1 MLKLTGLLRN
11 STIYL
16 ASNILNAL
24 VPFLLLPILT
34 RYLTPDE
41 YGQIA
46 MFQTLITGLAA
57 LTGLNAVGAANRKFY
72 DKHDASALALFN
84 GTCLHILLL
93 SSLTLWVVCFFLSAE
108 LSQWLNIP
116 TSWVYFALV
125 ISSANFIIQFRLGQW
140 QIRERA
146 VSFGVMQVSQSVLV
160 LILSLALIIGFQ
172 QGAVGRV
179 DALMATSVVYAGL
192 GLLLLYR
199 DRLLLLLPL
208 KKAFFKEALSFGIP
222 LVPHVFGIFLLS
234 SVDRFFINQELGV
247 AEAGIY
253 MLAVQLSLGM
263 AVVFDAINKALVP
276 WLFRILADK
285 DPLRLAKV
293 VKLTYLFFI
302 VVLFLGILSFLI
314 GPWVISWVAGEEYQ
328 RASSVIGWLC
338 LGQAFSGMYLMVTN
352 YIFYARKTGRLS
364 VATISCGILNILLM
378 YFLIK
383 WLGIT
388 GAAIAYSFSMLLR
401 FLITWFIA
409 SRVIELPWGLFFY
422 RGYRE
427 T

>member
-72 DKHDASALALFN
+72 DKHDGSALALFN

-93 SSLTLWVVCFFLSAE
+93 SSLTLGVVCFFLSTE

-116 TSWVYFALV
+116 TTWVYFALV

-160 LILSLALIIGFQ
+160 LILSLALIVGYQ
-172 QGAVGRV
+172 QGASGRV
-179 DALMATSVVYAGL
+179 DAMMATSVVYAGL

-199 DRLLLLLPL
+199 DRLLVLLPL
-208 KKAFFKEALSFGIP
+208 KKALFKEVLSFGVP
-222 LVPHVFGIFLLS
+222 LVPHVVGIFLLS
-234 SVDRFFINQELGV
+234 SIDRFFINQQLGV

-276 WLFRILADK
+276 WLFRTLSDNN
-285 DPLRLAKV
+285 PQQLQRL
-293 VKLTYLFFI
+293 VKFTYLFFVI
-302 VVLFLGILSFLI
+302 VSGLGAISFI
-314 GPWVISWVAGEEYQ
+314 VGPWVVTWVAGAEYQ
-328 RASSVIGWLC
+328 RATTVIGWLC
-338 LGQAFSGMYLMVTN
+338 LGQAFGGMYLMVTN
-352 YIFYARKTGRLS
+352 YLFFHKKTMLLS
-364 VATISCGILNILLM
+364 LVTVFCGLLNIVLLL
-378 YFLIK
+378 FLMDK
-383 WLGIT
+383 LGII
-388 GAAIAYSFSMLLR
+388 GVAIAFSITMFIR
-401 FLITWFIA
+401 FLLTWSLTIIFSGI
-409 SRVIELPWGLFFY
+409 SWKLSFN
-422 RGYRE
+422 
-427 T
+427 

>member
-16 ASNILNAL
+16 VSNILNAL

-72 DKHDASALALFN
+72 DRHDGSSLAQFN

-93 SSLTLWVVCFFLSAE
+93 SSLTLAVVCFFLSTE
-108 LSQWLNIP
+108 ISQWLNIP
-116 TSWVYFALV
+116 STWVYFALI

-160 LILSLALIIGFQ
+160 LILSLVLIVGLQ
-172 QGAVGRV
+172 QGASGRV

-199 DRLLLLLPL
+199 DRLLVLLPL
-208 KKAFFKEALSFGIP
+208 KKAFFKEALSFGGP
-222 LVPHVFGIFLLS
+222 LVPHVVGIFLLS
-234 SVDRFFINQELGV
+234 SVDRFFINQQLGV

-253 MLAVQLSLGM
+253 MLAVQLSLAM

-276 WLFRILADK
+276 WLFRTLSDNN
-285 DPLRLAKV
+285 PHQLQRL
-293 VKLTYLFFI
+293 VKFTYFFFI
-302 VVLFLGILSFLI
+302 IVSGLGALSFI
-314 GPWVISWVAGEEYQ
+314 VGPWVVTWVAGSEYQ
-328 RASSVIGWLC
+328 RATTVIGWLC
-338 LGQAFSGMYLMVTN
+338 LGQAFGGMYLMVTN
-352 YIFYARKTGRLS
+352 Y
-364 VATISCGILNILLM
+364 
-378 YFLIK
+378 
-383 WLGIT
+383 
-388 GAAIAYSFSMLLR
+388 
-401 FLITWFIA
+401 
-409 SRVIELPWGLFFY
+409 LFFY
-422 RGYRE
+422 KKIMLLSLVTIFCGLLNIFLLLFLIDDFGIVGVAIAFSVAMFIRFLLTWGLSIIFSEISWRPSLKP
-427 T
+427 

>member
-93 SSLTLWVVCFFLSAE
+93 SSLTLGVVCFFLSAE

-172 QGAVGRV
+172 QGAAGRV

-199 DRLLLLLPL
+199 DRLLVLLPL
-208 KKAFFKEALSFGIP
+208 KKAFFKEALSFGGP
-222 LVPHVFGIFLLS
+222 LVPHVVGIFLLS
-234 SVDRFFINQELGV
+234 SIDRFFINRQLGV

-253 MLAVQLSLGM
+253 MLGVQLSLGM

-276 WLFRILADK
+276 WLFRTLSDNNQHQ
-285 DPLRLAKV
+285 LQQL
-293 VKLTYLFFI
+293 VKFTYFFFVIVAGLGGVSFI
-302 VVLFLGILSFLI
+302 V
-314 GPWVISWVAGEEYQ
+314 GPWVVTWIAGPEYQ
-328 RASSVIGWLC
+328 RATTVIGWLC
-338 LGQAFSGMYLMVTN
+338 LGQAFGGMYLMVTN
-352 YIFYARKTGRLS
+352 Y
-364 VATISCGILNILLM
+364 
-378 YFLIK
+378 
-383 WLGIT
+383 
-388 GAAIAYSFSMLLR
+388 
-401 FLITWFIA
+401 
-409 SRVIELPWGLFFY
+409 LFFY
-422 RGYRE
+422 KKTMLLSLVTVCCGLLNIFLLLFLIDDFGIVGVAIAFSIAMFIRFLLTWFLSMIFSE
-427 T
+427 ISWKLSLK

>member
-93 SSLTLWVVCFFLSAE
+93 SSLTLGVVCFFLSAE

-160 LILSLALIIGFQ
+160 LILSLALIIGYQ
-172 QGAVGRV
+172 QGAAGRV

-199 DRLLLLLPL
+199 DRLLVLLPL
-208 KKAFFKEALSFGIP
+208 KKAFFKEALSFGVP
-222 LVPHVFGIFLLS
+222 LVPHVVGIFLLS
-234 SVDRFFINQELGV
+234 SIDRFFINRQLGV

-253 MLAVQLSLGM
+253 MLGVQLSLGM

-276 WLFRILADK
+276 WLFRTLSDNN
-285 DPLRLAKV
+285 PHQLQRL
-293 VKLTYLFFI
+293 VKFTYFFFAIVAGLGGLSFI
-302 VVLFLGILSFLI
+302 V
-314 GPWVISWVAGEEYQ
+314 GPWVVTWIAGPEYQ
-328 RASSVIGWLC
+328 RATTVIGWLC
-338 LGQAFSGMYLMVTN
+338 LGQAFGGMYLMVTN
-352 YIFYARKTGRLS
+352 YIFYAKRTGALS
-364 VATISCGILNILLM
+364 IVTISTGLLNIALLV
-378 YFLIK
+378 YLIEHMGIVGVAMAFAISMCIRFFATW
-383 WLGIT
+383 WL
-388 GAAIAYSFSMLLR
+388 
-401 FLITWFIA
+401 A
-409 SRVIELPWGLFFY
+409 SRVSAVSWRIIY
-422 RGYRE
+422 KK
-427 T
+427 

>member
-93 SSLTLWVVCFFLSAE
+93 SSLTLGVVCFFLSAE
-108 LSQWLNIP
+108 FSQWLNIP

-172 QGAVGRV
+172 QGAAGRV
-179 DALMATSVVYAGL
+179 DALMATSVVYAVL

-199 DRLLLLLPL
+199 DRLLVLLPL
-208 KKAFFKEALSFGIP
+208 KKAFFKEALSFGVP
-222 LVPHVFGIFLLS
+222 LVPHVVGIFLLS
-234 SVDRFFINQELGV
+234 SIDRFFINRQLGV

-253 MLAVQLSLGM
+253 MLGVQLSLGM

-276 WLFRILADK
+276 WLFRTLSDNN
-285 DPLRLAKV
+285 PHQLQRL
-293 VKLTYLFFI
+293 VKFTYLFFVI
-302 VVLFLGILSFLI
+302 VSGLGALSFI
-314 GPWVISWVAGEEYQ
+314 VGPWVVTWVAGAEYQ
-328 RASSVIGWLC
+328 RATTVIGWLC
-338 LGQAFSGMYLMVTN
+338 LGQAFGGMYLMVAN
-352 YIFYARKTGRLS
+352 YIFYARRTGALS
-364 VATISCGILNILLM
+364 AVTISTGLLNIALLV
-378 YFLIK
+378 YLIEHMGIVGVAMAFAISMCIRFFATW
-383 WLGIT
+383 WL
-388 GAAIAYSFSMLLR
+388 
-401 FLITWFIA
+401 A
-409 SRVIELPWGLFFY
+409 SRVSAVSWRITY
-422 RGYRE
+422 KK
-427 T
+427 

>member
-84 GTCLHILLL
+84 GTCMHILLL
-93 SSLTLWVVCFFLSAE
+93 SSLTLGVVCFFLSAE
-108 LSQWLNIP
+108 FSQWLNIP

-172 QGAVGRV
+172 QGAAGRV

-199 DRLLLLLPL
+199 DRLLVLLPL
-208 KKAFFKEALSFGIP
+208 KKAFFKEALSFGVP
-222 LVPHVFGIFLLS
+222 LVPHVVGIFLLS
-234 SVDRFFINQELGV
+234 SIDRFFINRQLGV

-253 MLAVQLSLGM
+253 MLGVQLSLGM

-276 WLFRILADK
+276 WLFRTLSDNN
-285 DPLRLAKV
+285 PRQLQRL
-293 VKLTYLFFI
+293 VKFTYLFFVI
-302 VVLFLGILSFLI
+302 VFGLGALSFI
-314 GPWVISWVAGEEYQ
+314 VGPWVVTWVAGAEYQ
-328 RASSVIGWLC
+328 RATTVIGWLC
-338 LGQAFSGMYLMVTN
+338 LGQAFGGMYLMVTN
-352 YIFYARKTGRLS
+352 Y
-364 VATISCGILNILLM
+364 
-378 YFLIK
+378 
-383 WLGIT
+383 
-388 GAAIAYSFSMLLR
+388 
-401 FLITWFIA
+401 
-409 SRVIELPWGLFFY
+409 LFFY
-422 RGYRE
+422 KKTMLLSLVTVFCGLLNIFLLMFLIDDFGIVGVAIAFSVAMFIRFLLTWSLSIAFSEISWRLSLK
-427 T
+427 

>member
-1 MLKLTGLLRN
+1 MGLLKR
-11 STIYL
+11 SSIYL
-16 ASNILNAL
+16 LSNILNAL
-24 VPFLLLPILT
+24 VPFLLLPVLT

-72 DKHDASALALFN
+72 DKHDVSALALFN

-93 SSLTLWVVCFFLSAE
+93 SSLTLGVVCFFLSAE

-172 QGAVGRV
+172 QGAAGRV
-179 DALMATSVVYAGL
+179 DALMATSVVYAVL

-199 DRLLLLLPL
+199 DRLLVLLPL
-208 KKAFFKEALSFGIP
+208 KKAFFKEALSFGVP
-222 LVPHVFGIFLLS
+222 LVPHVVGIFLLS
-234 SVDRFFINQELGV
+234 SIDRFFINRQLGV

-253 MLAVQLSLGM
+253 MLGVQLSLGM

-276 WLFRILADK
+276 WLFRTLSDNN
-285 DPLRLAKV
+285 PHQLQRL
-293 VKLTYLFFI
+293 VKFTYFFFAIVAGLGGLSFI
-302 VVLFLGILSFLI
+302 V
-314 GPWVISWVAGEEYQ
+314 GPWVVTWIAGPEYQ
-328 RASSVIGWLC
+328 RAATVIGWLC
-338 LGQAFSGMYLMVTN
+338 LGQAFGGMYLMVTN
-352 YIFYARKTGRLS
+352 YIFYAKRTGALS
-364 VATISCGILNILLM
+364 IVTISTGLLNIALLV
-378 YFLIK
+378 YLIEWMGIVGVAMAFSISMCARFIATW
-383 WLGIT
+383 WLSSRVGLVSWRIT
-388 GAAIAYSFSMLLR
+388 GKR
-401 FLITWFIA
+401 
-409 SRVIELPWGLFFY
+409 
-422 RGYRE
+422 
-427 T
+427 

>member
-93 SSLTLWVVCFFLSAE
+93 SSLTLGVVCFFLSAE

-172 QGAVGRV
+172 QGAAGRV
-179 DALMATSVVYAGL
+179 DALMATSVVYAVL

-199 DRLLLLLPL
+199 DRLLVLLPL
-208 KKAFFKEALSFGIP
+208 KKAFFKEALSFGVP
-222 LVPHVFGIFLLS
+222 LVPHVVGIFLLS
-234 SVDRFFINQELGV
+234 SIDRFFINRQLGV

-253 MLAVQLSLGM
+253 MLGVQLSLGM

-276 WLFRILADK
+276 WLFRTMSDNNPHQLQ
-285 DPLRLAKV
+285 RL
-293 VKLTYLFFI
+293 VKFTYFFFAIVAGLGGLSFI
-302 VVLFLGILSFLI
+302 V
-314 GPWVISWVAGEEYQ
+314 GPWVVTWIAGPEYQ
-328 RASSVIGWLC
+328 RAATVIGWLC
-338 LGQAFSGMYLMVTN
+338 LGQAFGGMYLMVTN
-352 YIFYARKTGRLS
+352 YIFYAKRTGALS
-364 VATISCGILNILLM
+364 IVTISTGLLNIALLV
-378 YFLIK
+378 YLIEHMGIVGVAMAFAISMCIRFFATW
-383 WLGIT
+383 WL
-388 GAAIAYSFSMLLR
+388 
-401 FLITWFIA
+401 A
-409 SRVIELPWGLFFY
+409 SRVSAVSWRITY
-422 RGYRE
+422 KK
-427 T
+427 

>member
-93 SSLTLWVVCFFLSAE
+93 SSLTLGVVCFFLSAE
-108 LSQWLNIP
+108 FSQWLNIP

-172 QGAVGRV
+172 QGAAGRV
-179 DALMATSVVYAGL
+179 DALMATSVVYAVL

-199 DRLLLLLPL
+199 ERLLVLLPL
-208 KKAFFKEALSFGIP
+208 NKAFFKEALSFGVP
-222 LVPHVFGIFLLS
+222 LVPHVVGIFLLS
-234 SVDRFFINQELGV
+234 SIDRFFINRQLGV

-253 MLAVQLSLGM
+253 MLGVQLSLGM

-276 WLFRILADK
+276 WLFRTLSDNN
-285 DPLRLAKV
+285 PHQLQRL
-293 VKLTYLFFI
+293 VKFTYFFFAIVAGLGGLSFI
-302 VVLFLGILSFLI
+302 V
-314 GPWVISWVAGEEYQ
+314 GPWVVTWIAGPEYQ
-328 RASSVIGWLC
+328 RAATVIGWLC
-338 LGQAFSGMYLMVTN
+338 LGQAFGGMYLMVTN
-352 YIFYARKTGRLS
+352 YIFYAKRTGALS
-364 VATISCGILNILLM
+364 AVTISTGLLNIALLV
-378 YFLIK
+378 YLIEHMGIVGVAMAFAISMCIRFFATW
-383 WLGIT
+383 WL
-388 GAAIAYSFSMLLR
+388 
-401 FLITWFIA
+401 A
-409 SRVIELPWGLFFY
+409 SRVSAVSWRII
-422 RGYRE
+422 
-427 T
+427 

>member
-72 DKHDASALALFN
+72 DKHDASALAQFN

-93 SSLTLWVVCFFLSAE
+93 SSLTLGVVCFFLSAE

-172 QGAVGRV
+172 QGAAGRV

-199 DRLLLLLPL
+199 DRLLVLLPL
-208 KKAFFKEALSFGIP
+208 KKAFFKEALSFGGP
-222 LVPHVFGIFLLS
+222 LVPHVVGIFLLS
-234 SVDRFFINQELGV
+234 SIDRFFINRQLGV

-253 MLAVQLSLGM
+253 MLGVQLSLGM

-276 WLFRILADK
+276 WLFRTLSDNN
-285 DPLRLAKV
+285 PHQLQRL
-293 VKLTYLFFI
+293 VKFTYFFFAIVAGLGGLSFI
-302 VVLFLGILSFLI
+302 V
-314 GPWVISWVAGEEYQ
+314 GPWVVTWIAGPEYQ
-328 RASSVIGWLC
+328 RAATVIGWLC
-338 LGQAFSGMYLMVTN
+338 LGQAFGGMYLMVTN
-352 YIFYARKTGRLS
+352 YIFYAKRTGALS
-364 VATISCGILNILLM
+364 AVTISTGLLNIALLV
-378 YFLIK
+378 YLIEHMGIVGVAMAFAISMCIRFFATW
-383 WLGIT
+383 WL
-388 GAAIAYSFSMLLR
+388 
-401 FLITWFIA
+401 A
-409 SRVIELPWGLFFY
+409 SRVSAISWRITY
-422 RGYRE
+422 KK
-427 T
+427 

>member
-93 SSLTLWVVCFFLSAE
+93 SSLILGVVCFFLSAD

-160 LILSLALIIGFQ
+160 LILSLALIIGYQ
-172 QGAVGRV
+172 QGAAGRV
-179 DALMATSVVYAGL
+179 DALLATSVVYAGL

-199 DRLLLLLPL
+199 DRLLVLLPL
-208 KKAFFKEALSFGIP
+208 KKAFFKEALCFGVP
-222 LVPHVFGIFLLS
+222 LVPHVVGIFLLS
-234 SVDRFFINQELGV
+234 SIDRFFSNQQLGV

-253 MLAVQLSLGM
+253 MLGVQLSLGI

-276 WLFRILADK
+276 WLFRTLSDNN
-285 DPLRLAKV
+285 PHQLQRL
-293 VKLTYLFFI
+293 VKFTYLFFVI
-302 VVLFLGILSFLI
+302 VSGLGGLSFI
-314 GPWVISWVAGEEYQ
+314 VGPWVVTWVAGAEYQ
-328 RASSVIGWLC
+328 RATTVIGWLC
-338 LGQAFSGMYLMVTN
+338 LGQAFGGMYLMVAN
-352 YIFYARKTGRLS
+352 YIFYARRTGALS
-364 VATISCGILNILLM
+364 AVTISTGLLNIALLV
-378 YFLIK
+378 YLIEHMGIVGVAMAFAISMCIRFFATW
-383 WLGIT
+383 WL
-388 GAAIAYSFSMLLR
+388 
-401 FLITWFIA
+401 A
-409 SRVIELPWGLFFY
+409 SRVSAVSWRITY
-422 RGYRE
+422 KN
-427 T
+427 

>member
-93 SSLTLWVVCFFLSAE
+93 SSLTLGVVCFFLSAE
-108 LSQWLNIP
+108 FSQWLNIP

-146 VSFGVMQVSQSVLV
+146 VYFGVMQVSQSVLV

-172 QGAVGRV
+172 QGAAGRV
-179 DALMATSVVYAGL
+179 DALMATSVVYAIL

-199 DRLLLLLPL
+199 DRLLVLLPL
-208 KKAFFKEALSFGIP
+208 KKAFFKEALSFGVP
-222 LVPHVFGIFLLS
+222 LVPHVVGIFLLS
-234 SVDRFFINQELGV
+234 SIDRFFINRQLGV

-253 MLAVQLSLGM
+253 MLGVQLSLGM

-276 WLFRILADK
+276 WLFRTLSDNN
-285 DPLRLAKV
+285 PHQLQRL
-293 VKLTYLFFI
+293 VKFTYFFFAIVAGLGGLSFI
-302 VVLFLGILSFLI
+302 V
-314 GPWVISWVAGEEYQ
+314 GPWVVTWIAGPEYQ
-328 RASSVIGWLC
+328 RAATVIGWLC
-338 LGQAFSGMYLMVTN
+338 LGQAFGGMYLMVTN
-352 YIFYARKTGRLS
+352 YIFYAKRTGALS
-364 VATISCGILNILLM
+364 AVTISTGLLNIALLV
-378 YFLIK
+378 YLIK
-383 WLGIT
+383 HMGIVGVAMAFAISMCIRFFATWWL
-388 GAAIAYSFSMLLR
+388 
-401 FLITWFIA
+401 A
-409 SRVIELPWGLFFY
+409 SRVSAVSWRII
-422 RGYRE
+422 
-427 T
+427 

>member
-93 SSLTLWVVCFFLSAE
+93 SSLTLGVVCFFLSAE

-172 QGAVGRV
+172 QGAAGRV
-179 DALMATSVVYAGL
+179 DALMATSVVYAVL

-199 DRLLLLLPL
+199 DRLLVLLPL
-208 KKAFFKEALSFGIP
+208 KKAFFKEALSFGVP
-222 LVPHVFGIFLLS
+222 LVPHVVGIFLLS
-234 SVDRFFINQELGV
+234 SIDRFFINRQLGV

-253 MLAVQLSLGM
+253 MLGVQLSLGM

-276 WLFRILADK
+276 WLFRTLSDNN
-285 DPLRLAKV
+285 PHQLQRL
-293 VKLTYLFFI
+293 VKFTYLFFAI
-302 VVLFLGILSFLI
+302 VSGLGALSFI
-314 GPWVISWVAGEEYQ
+314 VGPWVVTWVAGAEYQ
-328 RASSVIGWLC
+328 RATTVIGWLC
-338 LGQAFSGMYLMVTN
+338 LGQAFGGMYLMVTN
-352 YIFYARKTGRLS
+352 Y
-364 VATISCGILNILLM
+364 
-378 YFLIK
+378 
-383 WLGIT
+383 
-388 GAAIAYSFSMLLR
+388 
-401 FLITWFIA
+401 
-409 SRVIELPWGLFFY
+409 LFFY
-422 RGYRE
+422 KKTMLLSLVTVSCGLLNIILLIFLIDDFGIVGVAIAFSVAMFIRFLLTWSLSIAFSE
-427 T
+427 LSWKLSLK

>member
-1 MLKLTGLLRN
+1 MLKLTGLLRK

-93 SSLTLWVVCFFLSAE
+93 SSLTLGVVCFFLSAE

-172 QGAVGRV
+172 QGAAGRV
-179 DALMATSVVYAGL
+179 DALMATSVVYAVL

-199 DRLLLLLPL
+199 DRLLVLLPL
-208 KKAFFKEALSFGIP
+208 KKAFFKEALSFGVP
-222 LVPHVFGIFLLS
+222 LVPHVVGIFLLS
-234 SVDRFFINQELGV
+234 SIDRFFINRQLGV

-253 MLAVQLSLGM
+253 MLGVQLSLGM

-276 WLFRILADK
+276 WLFRTLSDNN
-285 DPLRLAKV
+285 PHQLQRL
-293 VKLTYLFFI
+293 VKFTYFFFAIVAGLGGLSFI
-302 VVLFLGILSFLI
+302 V
-314 GPWVISWVAGEEYQ
+314 GPWVVTWIAGPEYQ
-328 RASSVIGWLC
+328 RAATVIGWLC
-338 LGQAFSGMYLMVTN
+338 LGQAFGGMYLMVTN
-352 YIFYARKTGRLS
+352 YIFYAKRTGTLS
-364 VATISCGILNILLM
+364 AVTISTGLLNIALLV
-378 YFLIK
+378 YLIEHMGIVGVAMAFAISMCIRFFATW
-383 WLGIT
+383 WL
-388 GAAIAYSFSMLLR
+388 
-401 FLITWFIA
+401 A
-409 SRVIELPWGLFFY
+409 SRVSAVSWRII
-422 RGYRE
+422 
-427 T
+427 

>member
-72 DKHDASALALFN
+72 DKHDDSSLAQFN

-93 SSLTLWVVCFFLSAE
+93 SSLTLGLLCFWLSTDI
-108 LSQWLNIP
+108 SQWLNIP
-116 TSWVYFALV
+116 AAWVYFALI
-125 ISSANFIIQFRLGQW
+125 ISSTNFIIQFRLGQW

-146 VSFGVMQVSQSVLV
+146 ISFGVMQVSQSILV
-160 LILSLALIIGFQ
+160 LILSLGLIIGLQ
-172 QGAVGRV
+172 QGASGRV
-179 DALMATSVVYAGL
+179 DALMVTSIVYAGL

-199 DRLLLLLPL
+199 DRLLILLPL
-208 KKAFFKEALSFGIP
+208 KKEFFKEALSFGVP
-222 LVPHVFGIFLLS
+222 LVPHVVGIFLLS
-234 SVDRFFINQELGV
+234 SIDRFFINQQLGV

-276 WLFRILADK
+276 WLFRTLSENN
-285 DPLRLAKV
+285 PRQLQRLIKF
-293 VKLTYLFFI
+293 TYFFFVIVAGLGGLSFI
-302 VVLFLGILSFLI
+302 V
-314 GPWVISWVAGEEYQ
+314 GPWVVTWIAGPEYQ
-328 RASSVIGWLC
+328 RATTVIGWLC
-338 LGQAFSGMYLMVTN
+338 LGQAFGGMYLMVAN
-352 YIFYARKTGRLS
+352 YIFYAKRTGALS
-364 VATISCGILNILLM
+364 AVTISTGLLNIALLV
-378 YFLIK
+378 YLIEHMGIVGVAMAFAISMCIRFFATW
-383 WLGIT
+383 WL
-388 GAAIAYSFSMLLR
+388 
-401 FLITWFIA
+401 A
-409 SRVIELPWGLFFY
+409 SRVSAVSWRIMY
-422 RGYRE
+422 KN
-427 T
+427 

>member
-93 SSLTLWVVCFFLSAE
+93 SSLTLGVVCFFLSAE

-172 QGAVGRV
+172 QGAAGRV
-179 DALMATSVVYAGL
+179 DALMATSVVYAVL

-199 DRLLLLLPL
+199 DRLLVLLPL
-208 KKAFFKEALSFGIP
+208 KKAFFKEALSFGVP
-222 LVPHVFGIFLLS
+222 LVPHVVGIFLLS
-234 SVDRFFINQELGV
+234 SIDRFFINRQLGV

-253 MLAVQLSLGM
+253 MLGVQLSLGM

-276 WLFRILADK
+276 WLFRTLSDNN
-285 DPLRLAKV
+285 PHQLQRL
-293 VKLTYLFFI
+293 VKFTYFFFAIVAGLGGLSFI
-302 VVLFLGILSFLI
+302 V
-314 GPWVISWVAGEEYQ
+314 GPWVVTWIAGPEYQ
-328 RASSVIGWLC
+328 RAATVIGWLC
-338 LGQAFSGMYLMVTN
+338 LGQAFGGMYLMVTN
-352 YIFYARKTGRLS
+352 YIFYAKRTGALS
-364 VATISCGILNILLM
+364 AVTISTGLLNIALLV
-378 YFLIK
+378 YLIEHMGIVGVAMAFAISMCIRFFATW
-383 WLGIT
+383 WL
-388 GAAIAYSFSMLLR
+388 
-401 FLITWFIA
+401 A
-409 SRVIELPWGLFFY
+409 SRVSAVSWRII
-422 RGYRE
+422 
-427 T
+427 

>member
-46 MFQTLITGLAA
+46 MLQTLITGLAA

-93 SSLTLWVVCFFLSAE
+93 SSLTLGVVCFFLSAE

-160 LILSLALIIGFQ
+160 LILSLVLIIGYQ
-172 QGAVGRV
+172 QGAAGRV

-199 DRLLLLLPL
+199 DRLLVLLPL
-208 KKAFFKEALSFGIP
+208 KKAFFKEVLSFGVP
-222 LVPHVFGIFLLS
+222 LVPHVVGIFLLS
-234 SVDRFFINQELGV
+234 SIDRFFINRQLGV

-276 WLFRILADK
+276 WLFRTLSDNN
-285 DPLRLAKV
+285 PHQLQRL
-293 VKLTYLFFI
+293 VKFTYFFFAIVAGLGGASFI
-302 VVLFLGILSFLI
+302 V
-314 GPWVISWVAGEEYQ
+314 GPWVVTWIAGPEYQ
-328 RASSVIGWLC
+328 RATTVIGWLC
-338 LGQAFSGMYLMVTN
+338 LGQAFGGMYLMVTN
-352 YIFYARKTGRLS
+352 YIFYAKRTGALS
-364 VATISCGILNILLM
+364 IVTISTGLLNIALLV
-378 YFLIK
+378 YLIEHMGIVGVAMAFAISMCIRFFATW
-383 WLGIT
+383 WL
-388 GAAIAYSFSMLLR
+388 
-401 FLITWFIA
+401 A
-409 SRVIELPWGLFFY
+409 SRVNAVSWRIIHKKPDY
-422 RGYRE
+422 S
-427 T
+427 

>member
-93 SSLTLWVVCFFLSAE
+93 SSLTLGVVCFFLSAE

-146 VSFGVMQVSQSVLV
+146 ISFGVMQVSQSVLV

-172 QGAVGRV
+172 QGAAGRV
-179 DALMATSVVYAGL
+179 DALMATSVVYAVL

-199 DRLLLLLPL
+199 DRLLVLLPL
-208 KKAFFKEALSFGIP
+208 KKAFFKEALSFGVP
-222 LVPHVFGIFLLS
+222 LVPHVVGIFLLS
-234 SVDRFFINQELGV
+234 SIDRFFINRQLGV

-253 MLAVQLSLGM
+253 MLGVQLSLGM

-276 WLFRILADK
+276 WLFRTLSDNN
-285 DPLRLAKV
+285 PHQLQRL
-293 VKLTYLFFI
+293 VKFTYFFFAIVAGLGGLSFI
-302 VVLFLGILSFLI
+302 V
-314 GPWVISWVAGEEYQ
+314 GPWVVTWIAGPEYQ
-328 RASSVIGWLC
+328 RAATVIGWLC
-338 LGQAFSGMYLMVTN
+338 LGQAFGGMYLMVTN
-352 YIFYARKTGRLS
+352 YIFYAKRTGALS
-364 VATISCGILNILLM
+364 AVTISTGLLNIALLV
-378 YFLIK
+378 YLIEHMGVVGVAMAFAISMCIRFFATW
-383 WLGIT
+383 WL
-388 GAAIAYSFSMLLR
+388 
-401 FLITWFIA
+401 A
-409 SRVIELPWGLFFY
+409 SRVSAVSWRII
-422 RGYRE
+422 
-427 T
+427 